1 MLEALR
7 PDGSESLRRLGRRPV
22 RAKGVVRWAWD
33 GRTAGGRAVPPGL
46 YVLRASY
53 SDAARNVSLRE
64 RTCWVGYLAGR
75 AIPAHP
81 APRQAVGVALRTT
94 GGEALPPS
102 APVTL
107 TLRRR
112 TGMPGVTAADPLGP
126 QVGVGARG
134 PLGRVR
140 VRIPAGINPDALW
153 LVAEAAGRRPGVALI
168 PLGALP

>member
-1 MLEALR
+1 M
-7 PDGSESLRRLGRRPV
+7 
-22 RAKGVVRWAWD
+22 
-33 GRTAGGRAVPPGL
+33 PPGL

-53 SDAARNVSLRE
+53 SDAARNTSVRE

-75 AIPAHP
+75 AIPAQP
-81 APRQAVGVALRTT
+81 APRQTVGVALRTT
-94 GGEALPPS
+94 GGDALPPS
-102 APVTL
+102 TPVTL

-112 TGMPGVTAADPLGP
+112 TGVPGVSGGDPLGP

-153 LVAEAAGRRPGVALI
+153 LVAKAAGRRPGIALV
-168 PLGALP
+168 PLGGRP